1 MEVGVRRAIWITRSD
16 HLIIP
21 PHHLRLDPLYCIK
34 NPPLA
39 VPDRQIPQLAAMSG
53 NRHPDLDRFYEAL
66 EAEGGDGEYYP
77 DPDDEDGDGDFDV
90 YLDEIDEDDVDDDGM
105 IVDVDVPSDEE
116 DEEDDED
123 DDDFMIDVEEDDEDE
138 GDGEIR
144 LSGQTWLNL
153 AELINSSRGSAGARS
168 SLLAQLLA
176 APNVRAGGAGLRRM
190 PEELPTDPVERAR
203 RLAERRRKERWWKPQ
218 SEPNPRGL
226 QLLQSGEFGRVGP
239 WRRAT
244 KGARVP
250 VRHQQLRSRAQVS
263 AVAAGTSLS
272 GVSPHHTTTIRSLW
286 AERAPAG
293 RADPRRPCPTR
304 TGLSL
309 PPTHPSLMWASTQEK
324 ITPFSVSFPFS
335 SP

>member
-1 MEVGVRRAIWITRSD
+1 
-16 HLIIP
+16 
-21 PHHLRLDPLYCIK
+21 
-34 NPPLA
+34 
-39 VPDRQIPQLAAMSG
+39 MSG

-66 EAEGGDGEYYP
+66 EAEGGDGEFYP
-77 DPDDEDGDGDFDV
+77 DPDDEDGDGDFDL

-105 IVDVDVPSDEE
+105 IVDVDVPSDE
-116 DEEDDED
+116 DDDEDDDDD
-123 DDDFMIDVEEDDEDE
+123 DDDFMIDVEEDDEEE

-176 APNVRAGGAGLRRM
+176 APNVRAAGAGLRRM

-226 QLLQSGEFGRVGP
+226 QLLQSGEFGRVGAY
-239 WRRAT
+239 RRAT

-263 AVAAGTSLS
+263 SCRETLFSSVHPRLVDCSEDAFASLPS
-272 GVSPHHTTTIRSLW
+272 IVF
-286 AERAPAG
+286 
-293 RADPRRPCPTR
+293 RADTRQLCPTPMA
-304 TGLSL
+304 LSSR
-309 PPTHPSLMWASTQEK
+309 PIRPSPTSASMRAKT
-324 ITPFSVSFPFS
+324 TLFSVS
-335 SP
+335 SPISPHGTPLN